1 MIQMRIWKLSVEA
14 MEKMKRGDRKE
25 KKQVTTN
32 AEAAALLD
40 QYLPD
45 HIKAEYHVLEHVD
58 EIYNAMLNQTNVGDN
73 NNKFYEI
80 QALVAYNLV
89 RFLLVPFLKLLQN
102 LMMVANS
109 WFIVDGPKYDAG
121 LELDYHAEE
130 SDGYDVLRRIT
141 DVIDQSDREKLEQLR
156 GE

>member
-80 QALVAYNLV
+80 QALESNDGGKFMVYSRWGRV
-89 RFLLVPFLKLLQN
+89 EIKGQDKLQ
-102 LMMVANS
+102 
-109 WFIVDGPKYDAG
+109 GTYP
-121 LELDYHAEE
+121 
-130 SDGYDVLRRIT
+130 LR
-141 DVIDQSDREKLEQLR
+141 DLALR
-156 GE
+156 